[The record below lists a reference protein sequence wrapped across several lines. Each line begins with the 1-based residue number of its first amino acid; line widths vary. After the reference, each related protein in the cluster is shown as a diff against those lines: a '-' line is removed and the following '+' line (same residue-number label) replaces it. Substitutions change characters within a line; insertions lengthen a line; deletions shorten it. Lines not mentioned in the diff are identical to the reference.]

1 MERQKRGEIISKE
14 PPNYTRLQSDDDD
27 DDDETLI
34 LLFHGAQQTQI
45 CKSANLPPPLKTA
58 LLRAKK
64 RRKRST
70 EGKGGKGGRQ
80 GR

>member
-14 PPNYTRLQSDDDD
+14 PPNYTRLQSDDDV
-27 DDDETLI
+27 DDETLI

-70 EGKGGKGGRQ
+70 EGKGGRQ